1 MKFLLL
7 HLAFILLSIA
17 SLAYI
22 SHLESRSR
30 VFVQEKSIARDI
42 SIKVF
47 GEGGEEWS
55 IQGRELV
62 SFGRE
67 LTLID
72 VLLESA
78 SGYRVRA
85 DSITVERDKNRGF
98 LKGDV
103 EIRGEAFFVKTDRA
117 VIDFN
122 RNLLYGEDKV
132 MVWKDR
138 NYIEGKGFKAYLR
151 PLRVIIGGVRTKH
164 EI

>member
-1 MKFLLL
+1 MRFLLL
-7 HLAFILLSIA
+7 HLLFVLLSLA

-22 SHLESRSR
+22 SELEKESR
-30 VFVQEKSIARDI
+30 VYVKEKSIARDI
-42 SIKVF
+42 GIKVF
-47 GEGGEEWS
+47 GEDGEEWKVR
-55 IQGRELV
+55 GRELV

-78 SGYRVRA
+78 SGYEVKA
-85 DSITVERDKNRGF
+85 NTITFRRDKNIGF
-98 LKGDV
+98 LKGNV
-103 EIRGEAFFVKTDRA
+103 EIRGNAFFVKTEKA
-117 VIDFN
+117 VIDFK
-122 RNLLYGEDKV
+122 RNVLYGNERV

-138 NYIEGKGFKAYLR
+138 NFIEGKGFKAYLK